1 MLLAQ
6 SGAVSSLGTSRS
18 PVHPVPSPWQ
28 ELMVIALIL
37 LCLVLFALI
46 GFILHMSTWSILV
59 HKMLKAAV
67 PMELG
72 QHWMF
77 ASL

>member
-1 MLLAQ
+1 M
-6 SGAVSSLGTSRS
+6 
-18 PVHPVPSPWQ
+18 HPVPSPWQ

-72 QHWMF
+72 QHWML